1 MLFEE
6 LDKLDKEYRSM
17 MSLWHTLEELKL
29 LHKQQGADIAGLNM
43 WMRQVT
49 LAQQENRHSVLR
61 ARIAH
66 NTLLTQDN
74 ARARAQRFAALFSET
89 QDCYFEK
96 R

>member
-17 MSLWHTLEELKL
+17 MNLWQTLLELKL
-29 LHKQQGADIAGLNM
+29 KHTQQGDDIAGLNM

-49 LAQQENRHSVLR
+49 LAQQENRHRVMR
-61 ARIAH
+61 ARVAH
-66 NTLLTQDN
+66 NTLLTQAN